1 MSISQELTFDWS
13 LASDEFPEDNMG
25 RAEHAKNL
33 TRFMVQKGQEGSYVL
48 NLNAKWGTGK
58 TYFLRRWVEEI
69 ENKYPTVYIDAWSG
83 DHSSDPLLSVVS
95 EVKKELHNLKDIS
108 DLENRLFEGVAKAV
122 KAAAPAAVKALVKG
136 QLKRLG
142 INPEEIGD
150 IFTGD
155 DIADAGAKL
164 VELAI
169 EAHNEASAGVDN
181 IKTTIQDWLASV
193 VESKKR
199 EYPLFIFIDELDR
212 CRPTY
217 AIEML
222 ETIKHIFDMKNV
234 VFIVAT
240 DKEQLQHSIKAIY
253 GAEFDSRLYLDRFF
267 THTVTLSNPSRSEFI
282 IRKVNTSKTFENFII
297 NDKNFVFP
305 ASERGRNIDIYE
317 LLTGIADG
325 FGWPLR
331 KVNLWIDRL
340 EAALIISDRK
350 MDFTMLSFLMALE
363 TDDTDWLRKYQDN
376 ITIFRT
382 NNDNQGKVK
391 FKSFAIT
398 TPWNFSKFKDSFMR
412 NGLPV
417 DESRMNQTFEP
428 QIGLLEFIKNRL
440 HIMSRGNKDP
450 WEAILE
456 AYRIYVH
463 RGELLKVNVG
473 DASNKDEYHAI
484 AFEVYADFHYEHKT
498 TLNHYLELCRYS
510 SFMSD

>member
-58 TYFLRRWVEEI
+58 TYFLRRWVKEI
-69 ENKYPTVYIDAWSG
+69 EHKYPTVYIDAWSG

-95 EVKKELHNLKDIS
+95 EVKKELHNLNDIS
-108 DLENRLFEGVAKAV
+108 DIELRLFEGVAKAV
-122 KAAAPAAVKALVKG
+122 KAAAPAAVKAVVNG

-142 INPEEIGD
+142 INPEEFGE
-150 IFTGD
+150 IFTGED
-155 DIADAGAKL
+155 VADAGAKL

-169 EAHNEASAGVDN
+169 KAHNEASAGVKN
-181 IKTTIQDWLASV
+181 IKTSIQDWLASV
-193 VESKKR
+193 VEMNIR

-234 VFIVAT
+234 VFVVAT

-267 THTVTLSNPSRSEFI
+267 THTITLNNPSRSEFI
-282 IRKVNTSKTFENFII
+282 IRKISTSETF
-297 NDKNFVFP
+297 KNFVSDDNNFVFV
-305 ASERGRNIDIYE
+305 ASQKGRNYDINH

-325 FGWPLR
+325 FNWPLR

-350 MDFTMLSFLMALE
+350 MDIIMLSFLLALE
-363 TDDTDWLRKYQDN
+363 TDDTDWLRKYQEKVP
-376 ITIFRT
+376 IFRT
-382 NNDNQGKVK
+382 NNDHEGKVK
-391 FKSFAIT
+391 FKTFSIT
-398 TPWNFSKFKDSFMR
+398 TPWNFSKFKYTFLS
-412 NGLPV
+412 NGFYV
-417 DESRMNQTFEP
+417 DETRIMKTFEP
-428 QIGLLEFIKNRL
+428 NVGLLDFIKNRL
-440 HIMSRGNKDP
+440 SVMSKGNKDTF
-450 WEAILE
+450 EAILE
-456 AYRIYVH
+456 SYRHYIDRGMIIKGDEITNGVDYDVAAIQIY
-463 RGELLKVNVG
+463 
-473 DASNKDEYHAI
+473 A
-484 AFEVYADFHYEHKT
+484 AFHFEHKT